1 MDNLLAKV
9 FVDYIFLIVP
19 IFISIVALIVSIVG
33 IRKQNQIALFEIRH
47 KAFFAL
53 KQMANFGETL
63 SHAVQPISV
72 IKAYE
77 LCFVVEVNIKDRV
90 NALTKNGTQIN
101 KLEEAAGALFDILR
115 PIDRDIIKRTIS
127 KLTSVF
133 NDAVMDEINKENI
146 EDLKALCVI
155 LEKVT
160 LPRLKKKI
168 RI

>member
-1 MDNLLAKV
+1 
-9 FVDYIFLIVP
+9 
-19 IFISIVALIVSIVG
+19 
-33 IRKQNQIALFEIRH
+33 
-47 KAFFAL
+47 
-53 KQMANFGETL
+53 MANFGETL

-90 NALTKNGTQIN
+90 NALTKNGAQIN